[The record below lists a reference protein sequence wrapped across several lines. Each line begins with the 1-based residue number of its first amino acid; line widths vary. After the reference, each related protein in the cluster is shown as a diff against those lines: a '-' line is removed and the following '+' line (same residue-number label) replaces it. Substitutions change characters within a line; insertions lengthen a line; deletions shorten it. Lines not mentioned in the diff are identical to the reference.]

1 MPGFSDQNLFLAAT
15 FKDRGRGRG
24 RLWAKRPIAS
34 REPSKSESEKKRQ
47 PKLEPRKCSLDR
59 IRAAGQVQHPA
70 SPRIRRENKQQRK
83 ARTGTWSRRVPACS
97 DLAYSSK

>member
-15 FKDRGRGRG
+15 FKDRG

-59 IRAAGQVQHPA
+59 IRAAGRVQRPT
-70 SPRIRRENKQQRK
+70 SPRIRRENRQQRR
-83 ARTGTWSRRVPACS
+83 ARTGTWSRRVPECS
-97 DLAYSSK
+97 DLACSSK